1 MTMKRTTVILI
12 VLAALSLPSRAH
24 AQYWPSKVGGVATEE
39 SLTAQEREMLA
50 WAREFRDKCTGVLEK
65 WIASGEISEERLFAF
80 LYYPMPRTDPPKFN
94 TDWDRLSDRDIQAIE
109 EAVLSKS
116 STISFA
122 VMVDKFG
129 YLPTHNLRYSQP
141 LTGNTATDLVN
152 NRTKRI
158 FNDRTGLSAARNEAA
173 FLIQQYQRDTGEV
186 MFDIS
191 VPIMVK
197 GKRWGAVRIGYRPVD
212 AR

>member
-1 MTMKRTTVILI
+1 MTMKRTMLILI
-12 VLAALSLPSRAH
+12 GLGALLMPSLAQ
-24 AQYWPSKVGGVATEE
+24 AQYWPSKVGGVAAEE

-50 WAREFRDKCTGVLEK
+50 WAREFRDKCSAILEK
-65 WIASGEISEERLFAF
+65 WIASNEISEDRLFAY
-80 LYYPMPRTDPPKFN
+80 LYYPIPRTDPPKFN
-94 TDWDRLSDRDIQAIE
+94 TDWDRLSDRDVQAIE
-109 EAVLSKS
+109 EAVISKS

-122 VMVDKFG
+122 VLVDKFG

-158 FNDRTGLSAARNEAA
+158 FNDRTGLSAARNEAS

-191 VPIMVK
+191 VPILVK

-212 AR
+212 VR

>member
-1 MTMKRTTVILI
+1 MTMKRTTLILV
-12 VLAALSLPSRAH
+12 VLVALCLPGLAH
-24 AQYWPSKVGGVATEE
+24 AQYWPSKVGGQTAEE

-50 WAREFRDKCTGVLEK
+50 WAREFRDKCSAVLEK
-65 WIASGEISEERLFAF
+65 WIGSAEISEDRLFAY
-80 LYYPMPRTDPPKFN
+80 LYYPIPHTDPPKFN
-94 TDWDRLSDRDIQAIE
+94 TDWDRLADRDIQAIE
-109 EAVLSKS
+109 EAILSKS

-158 FNDRTGLSAARNEAA
+158 FNDRTGLSAARNEAS

-191 VPIMVK
+191 VPILVK

-212 AR
+212 VR